1 MNLMTKRIEA
11 LEAAAA
17 KHYNGVVTK
26 VVRSQSE
33 IEAIARAGLTER
45 FAEADAVFAA
55 YPDPA
60 RDEFDFP
67 ESTRWAFAALKAGA
81 PMAEVR
87 AGKWSKGPYQ
97 PNKSDS
103 SSRP

>member
-45 FAEADAVFAA
+45 FAEADAVFSR
-55 YPDPA
+55 YPDSIGVEPYVA
-60 RDEFDFP
+60 N
-67 ESTRWAFAALKAGA
+67 
-81 PMAEVR
+81 AEELR
-87 AGKWSKGPYQ
+87 RSF
-97 PNKSDS
+97 
-103 SSRP
+103 R

>member
-17 KHYNGVVTK
+17 KHYNGVATK

-45 FAEADAVFAA
+45 IAEADAVFAA
-55 YPDPA
+55 YPNPVGVEPYVA
-60 RDEFDFP
+60 N
-67 ESTRWAFAALKAGA
+67 
-81 PMAEVR
+81 AEELR
-87 AGKWSKGPYQ
+87 
-97 PNKSDS
+97 
-103 SSRP
+103 RFFR